1 MATTSGKDIV
11 ELVGIFALVATL
23 IAVVVELRQTQS
35 ALLAATY
42 QARAFDAIG
51 ELMTQADSEY
61 LMPILAATDEGAD
74 FEAVKN
80 LSAVDRL
87 RLKAF
92 LRARMVD
99 WDNEHY
105 QYQSGYLDPD
115 FFEETTAKSVREW
128 APRWRAIGLTEGR
141 EGFRNYIDQ
150 VLGDAGAE
158 TN

>member
-11 ELVGIFALVATL
+11 ELVGIFAVVATL

-61 LMPILAATDEGAD
+61 LMPVLAATDEGAD
-74 FEAVKN
+74 FEAVEN

-87 RLKAF
+87 RLKGFVTMSTKSLAT
-92 LRARMVD
+92 RA
-99 WDNEHY
+99 
-105 QYQSGYLDPD
+105 QTPI
-115 FFEETTAKSVREW
+115 
-128 APRWRAIGLTEGR
+128 RAG
-141 EGFRNYIDQ
+141 
-150 VLGDAGAE
+150 
-158 TN
+158 